1 MRRKLLACGL
11 ALGLLTA
18 TAPAAPAHAA
28 DVVSAPLVFGV
39 SEAQRA
45 VAYWL
50 ADGGANLNNATA
62 LIPPYDVRGERTSGT
77 IVPSGKPIQINP
89 VAPEAEGAPP
99 RTTGK
104 VFFVGGDH
112 QPHWCS
118 GVALQNPYRN
128 LVATAAHCVYDMVSA
143 PATNYHW
150 VFIPGPAADGTHPYG
165 IYAGKQV
172 FTHYDFTQYRDP
184 DRDVAFVS
192 VYSGVVP
199 SGDGTLTTNG
209 RLGDIVGGQGVA
221 YNQAINETTVP
232 TVDVFG
238 YPVGPHPD
246 GTRPYT
252 GQNLEHSSG
261 QVSTTNLTS
270 PSADQLVGVES
281 PFTGEGALG
290 AAWLEG
296 YENERGLGYLNG
308 ITAGVSDTDG
318 DGRYDTGISPYFDTA
333 LSAIY
338 RAAAAN
344 WTGRIT

>member
-1 MRRKLLACGL
+1 MRRRMLTCGL

-18 TAPAAPAHAA
+18 AAPTAPAHAA
-28 DVVSAPLVFGV
+28 DVVSAPLVWGV
-39 SEAQRA
+39 PEAQQA

-50 ADGGANLNNATA
+50 ADGGANLKNATP

-77 IVPSGKPIQINP
+77 IVPSSKPLQVSP
-89 VAPEAEGAPP
+89 VAPLAEGDPP

-118 GVALQNPYRN
+118 GVALQNQYRN
-128 LVATAAHCVYDMVSA
+128 LVATAAHCVYDMVGA

-150 VFIPGPAADGTHPYG
+150 VFIPGPATDGTHPYG

-172 FTHYDFTQYRDP
+172 FTHYDFTQYHDP

-209 RLGDIVGGQGVA
+209 RLGDIVGGQGLA
-221 YNQAINETTVP
+221 FNKRIDETTAP
-232 TVDVFG
+232 AVDVFG

-252 GQNLEHSSG
+252 GQSLEHSTG
-261 QVSTTNLTS
+261 QVSTTNLSS

-281 PFTGEGALG
+281 PFTGEGSLG
-290 AAWLEG
+290 SAWLQG
-296 YENERGLGYLNG
+296 YVDERGLGYLNG

-318 DGRYDTGISPYFDTA
+318 NGRYDTGISPYFDTPLA
-333 LSAIY
+333 DIY

-344 WTGRIT
+344 WTGRLT